1 MITNKQKAVVQKYV
15 EQLKEIEL
23 RYVDDKEVLHS
34 YADEALLSAMIELGF
49 QEVADAYIKC
59 SELGF
64 WYA

>member
-1 MITNKQKAVVQKYV
+1 MITKKQKAVIEKYL
-15 EQLKEIEL
+15 EQLHEI
-23 RYVDDKEVLHS
+23 RFQYADDKEALHS
-34 YADEALLSAMIELGF
+34 EADEALLSAMIELGF

>member
-1 MITNKQKAVVQKYV
+1 MITQKQKAVVKKYV
-15 EQLKEIEL
+15 EQLNEI
-23 RYVDDKEVLHS
+23 RFQYASDKEVLHS
-34 YADEALLSAMIELGF
+34 EAEEALLSAMIELGF